1 MCDNGHCKDG
11 GKFFVGMIAGVAVT
25 VGGYYFLTKTEK
37 GKKVK
42 KELKK
47 KTEKLAADLKEVV
60 EEIEDRGAELKKGVL
75 KAGNELTHLDEL
87 QDRVE
92 SLRDRGRR
100 AVKFFTANGKKLG

>member
-1 MCDNGHCKDG
+1 M
-11 GKFFVGMIAGVAVT
+11 
-25 VGGYYFLTKTEK
+25 
-37 GKKVK
+37 
-42 KELKK
+42 KK